1 MVAAGS
7 PDTAHHWPP
16 EALEALGI
24 FWSSGPKCGPG
35 MMRTSLPSSSSS
47 SCLCTPVAPTLSAP
61 VCTPCP
67 GACFVL
73 HQMTGTGALTVTCF
87 SSRGQKSTFTARLLF
102 SPSADRAS
110 CRNPR
115 CRGRARTQGLGPGI
129 APLTAG
135 AGGHF
140 PHRAPQLPGEN
151 EKGELRVHCYVGH
164 ATNPQRLIG

>member
-1 MVAAGS
+1 MRPWHDEDKFAIFILLKLPVHPGS
-7 PDTAHHWPP
+7 THP
-16 EALEALGI
+16 
-24 FWSSGPKCGPG
+24 
-35 MMRTSLPSSSSS
+35 
-47 SCLCTPVAPTLSAP
+47 LCAP

-129 APLTAG
+129 APLTPG